1 MGNKSK
7 CDERGGRQI
16 KIGGETKRLE
26 ILAIPGVNILLGL
39 VIIYHNDGQFPGSN
53 VVRKTVQLKLNL
65 NFK

>member
-1 MGNKSK
+1 MGKKSK
-7 CDERGGRQI
+7 CDQSREAK

-26 ILAIPGVNILLGL
+26 ILAIPGVKILLGL

-53 VVRKTVQLKLNL
+53 VVRKTVQLVLNL

>member
-1 MGNKSK
+1 MGKKSK
-7 CDERGGRQI
+7 CDQSREAQ

-26 ILAIPGVNILLGL
+26 ILAIPGVKILLGL

-53 VVRKTVQLKLNL
+53 VVGKTVQLVLNL